1 MEKWKE
7 RCDMNLAQALFE
19 ALRSL
24 MVNKLRSALTILG
37 IVIGVAAV
45 IAMISLGRG
54 LQSSVGEQL
63 SGIGSTTLII
73 FSAPD
78 PEIRNPKPLTMGDLR
93 ALSDPLQAPD
103 VAEVAGLAMG
113 QATFSAGSKTN
124 MVNFYGAT
132 ANYFALGN
140 LTLAEGEPFK
150 EEHVLG
156 RNAVVVLGPRL
167 AKSLFGRETG
177 VVGETVRIDGQT
189 FRIIGV
195 LKPAGNNLSFIEMD
209 NAALM
214 PISVMQLRFAV
225 HPERDALDFITV
237 QVRSTE
243 RVKQATQ
250 QVQQIVHM
258 RHQVPVGLSDIS
270 VFVPQDM
277 LNAVNQIMV
286 TLTIFLGGVAAI
298 SLLVGGIGI
307 MNIMLVSVTERTR
320 EIGLRKALGARR
332 GDILLQ
338 FLAEA
343 ATLSLTGGLLGIF
356 FGWLIG
362 LVFSYFAKASG
373 NSLVPQIGLDA
384 ILIATLFSSAI
395 GLFFGFYPANR
406 AARLQPVEALRYE

>member
-1 MEKWKE
+1 
-7 RCDMNLAQALFE
+7 MNLGQAMVE
-19 ALRSL
+19 ALQSL
-24 MVNKLRSALTILG
+24 TVNKLRSALTILG

-54 LQSSVGEQL
+54 LQASVSDQL
-63 SGIGSTTLII
+63 SGIGSTTLML

-78 PEIRNPKPLTMGDLR
+78 PEIRNPKSLTMGDLR

-103 VAEVAGLAMG
+103 VADVAGLTMG
-113 QATFSAGSKTN
+113 QATLSAGSKTQT
-124 MVNFYGAT
+124 VSFYGVT

-140 LTLAEGEPFK
+140 LKLAEGDPLK

-156 RNAVVVLGPRL
+156 QSAVVVLGPRL

-177 VVGETVRIDGQT
+177 LVGETVRIDGQP
-189 FRIIGV
+189 FRIIGI
-195 LKPAGNNLSFIEMD
+195 LKPAGSNLSFIETD
-209 NAALM
+209 NAALL
-214 PISVMQLRFAV
+214 PISVMQTRLSIRS
-225 HPERDALDFITV
+225 PRDAVDFITV
-237 QVRSTE
+237 QVRSAD

-250 QVQQIVHM
+250 QVQQIVRI
-258 RHQVPVGLSDIS
+258 RHQTPVGLSDIS

-343 ATLSLTGGLLGIF
+343 ATLSLAGGLLGIF

-362 LVFSYFAKASG
+362 LVFSYFARAGG

>member
-1 MEKWKE
+1 
-7 RCDMNLAQALFE
+7 MNLAQALIE

-24 MVNKLRSALTILG
+24 TVNKLRSALTILG

-54 LQSSVGEQL
+54 LQASVSEQL
-63 SGIGSTTLII
+63 SGVGSTTLVV

-78 PEIRNPKPLTMGDLR
+78 PEIRNPKPLTMSDVR

-103 VAEVAGLAMG
+103 ILAVAAQTIGS
-113 QATFSAGSKTN
+113 ATFSFGSKTQTQS
-124 MVNFYGAT
+124 FYGVT
-132 ANYFALGN
+132 ANYFSINN
-140 LTLAEGEPFK
+140 LKLAEGEALK
-150 EEHVLG
+150 EEHILG
-156 RNAVVVLGPRL
+156 QSAVVVLGPRL
-167 AKSLFGRETG
+167 AKSLFGRQTG
-177 VVGETVRIDGQT
+177 LVGEMVRIEGQP
-189 FRIIGV
+189 FRVIGV
-195 LKPAGNNLSFIEMD
+195 LKPAGNSISFTDTD

-214 PISVMQLRFAV
+214 PISLVQARFSMRS
-225 HPERDALDFITV
+225 PRDTVDFVTV
-237 QVRSTE
+237 QVRSTG
-243 RVKQATQ
+243 RVKQATE
-250 QVQQIVHM
+250 QVRQVLRV
-258 RHQVPVGLSDIS
+258 RHQTPVGMNDVN

-277 LNAVNQIMV
+277 LNAINQIMV
-286 TLTIFLGGVAAI
+286 ALTVFLGGIAAI

-343 ATLSLTGGLLGIF
+343 ATLSLMGGVLGIVL
-356 FGWLIG
+356 GWLIG
-362 LVFSYFAKASG
+362 VVFSYFAKASG
-373 NSLVPQIGLDA
+373 STLVPQIGLDA
-384 ILIATLFSSAI
+384 VLIATLFSSAI